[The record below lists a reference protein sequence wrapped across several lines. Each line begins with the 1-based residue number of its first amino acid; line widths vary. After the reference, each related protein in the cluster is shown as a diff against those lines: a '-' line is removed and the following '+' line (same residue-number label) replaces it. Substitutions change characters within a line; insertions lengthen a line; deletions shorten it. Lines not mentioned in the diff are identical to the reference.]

1 MKPSSTKVPSR
12 PIALLPNALTL
23 MNAGLGLL
31 AISKAIDAVARG
43 ADQMLFEHH
52 LETACWLIVIAGVLD
67 IADGKVARLTNTFSD
82 LGAQLD
88 SLADALTFGV
98 APAIIAKVLLDH
110 EGLSHTR
117 VHFIAAAALTLMA
130 ILRLARF
137 NTEGDDDH
145 SGFTGLPTPAAAGM
159 VVSTVL
165 MFLSLGGAIETA
177 GGEATPLGRGLS
189 IVPSAWRDALTQ
201 NLLLPTLLLM
211 LPGLALLMV
220 SKVHYAHPG
229 RYLGGHQS
237 RRTLVPIVFSVLCL
251 YLVPVLFLFCFG
263 LVYVGGGMWLSW
275 RHKTPASSGTDGQEA
290 A

>member
-1 MKPSSTKVPSR
+1 MPAR

-23 MNAGLGLL
+23 ANAGLGLL
-31 AISKAIDAVARG
+31 AISKAVDALAHG
-43 ADQMLFEHH
+43 ASQMVFEQN
-52 LETACWLIVIAGVLD
+52 LETACWLILAAGILD
-67 IADGKVARLTNTFSD
+67 VADGKVARLTNSFSD

-98 APAIIAKVLLDH
+98 APAIVAKVLLEH

-117 VHFIAAAALTLMA
+117 VHFIAAAAFTLMA

-145 SGFTGLPTPAAAGM
+145 VGFTGLPTPAAAGM
-159 VVSTVL
+159 IISTVL
-165 MFLSLGGAIETA
+165 MFLSLGGAIETVDGA
-177 GGEATPLGRGLS
+177 ATPLGRGLS
-189 IVPSAWRDALTQ
+189 IIPLAWRDALTQ

-220 SKVHYAHPG
+220 SKVHYVHPG
-229 RYLGGHQS
+229 KYLGGHQS
-237 RRTLVPIVFSVLCL
+237 RRTLVPVVFSVLCL

-263 LVYVGGGMWLSW
+263 LVYVGGGLVQSW
-275 RHKTPASSGTDGQEA
+275 RHRSSSSSGKDGREA